1 MKSGLKIKWSEEA
14 INNLDNIIAWLE
26 SNWTHKELRNLFR
39 KFEKQLMIL
48 SLFPEA
54 YPVAW
59 AKKRIH
65 RCVFT
70 KNLTIYYK
78 VNENNLELLSIFDT
92 RQHSS
97 KARI

>member
-14 INNLDNIIAWLE
+14 INNLDNII
-26 SNWTHKELRNLFR
+26 
-39 KFEKQLMIL
+39 
-48 SLFPEA
+48 
-54 YPVAW
+54 AW